1 MFNLF
6 PKWSK
11 TESPGY
17 TPWYE
22 DIGFTI
28 TVDGKPYTPSELM
41 NEFIKIKDQL
51 KSIEKDGTVEHNNA
65 IKLRQE
71 NVELKNELSLVEIE
85 QEAIIVAN
93 HNMAQTL
100 KEKNDRVILL
110 ENALDRWSTRAKSW
124 VKLDEELKNNIS
136 ELTKEV
142 RHLRHLKTENVEL
155 IERLQK
161 EGKSYGINFNEAKT
175 QIIQNDY
182 KKCAEERDEYKHQL
196 NAANKEIEALKSKLR
211 DYQDKYAESFSYN
224 DMNKLQKEIDDLT
237 LMYKERDTK
246 LKTYNGTL
254 LGQIAGLKEENEKL
268 NLQVTALHKI
278 TEGGKNTIDEQKA
291 EIKKLQDDIV
301 DYVFEKDEQIKELQT
316 EKYYVCN
323 HCGYKV
329 AHDTN
334 YYGGCGFCKEGL
346 MIEKEEAVQK
356 HPMYPIHWGGY
367 DKNIKEFVESEL
379 NNEDPAEGI
388 SELLQKAKDLTEGV
402 EVDLDKSL
410 DEQCDPEILKQ
421 AKEQS
426 IEEIVDA
433 LKGIKTQGFEDYDP
447 RDFVESEIKNEDPL
461 EGKQVDFNAEEL
473 LRRVT
478 EYADYSDSTK
488 SFFNNTFSSI
498 PKSFPNEFQEETTA
512 ENLEERF
519 DKGENCLDYFQPYH
533 CPCGMC
539 KHARE
544 ENMEKSWEQVAS
556 DLALKVAKL
565 ENKVEELTIIK
576 ITSDPNYN
584 YFLENG
590 KWPYSAMNPDGTLKT
605 INC

>member
-1 MFNLF
+1 M
-6 PKWSK
+6 PKWEWVYSN
-11 TESPGY
+11 PGCLIGGKRY
-17 TPWYE
+17 TL
-22 DIGFTI
+22 T
-28 TVDGKPYTPSELM
+28 ELM
-41 NEFIKIKDQL
+41 HEFVNLKEEKKNLEDVL
-51 KSIEKDGTVEHNNA
+51 KSIQEDGTVEHNNA

-71 NVELKNELSLVEIE
+71 NVELKGELETIELEFNLVLEI
-85 QEAIIVAN
+85 N
-93 HNMAQTL
+93 
-100 KEKNDRVILL
+100 NDL
-110 ENALDRWSTRAKSW
+110 NK
-124 VKLDEELKNNIS
+124 KLIGLN
-136 ELTKEV
+136 
-142 RHLRHLKTENVEL
+142 HLKTENVEL
-155 IERLQK
+155 IERIKKLEEDILKYKNSNINWGRLYDSASKDRTDLENKLDFEQK
-161 EGKSYGINFNEAKT
+161 KYQILDHNYQGCAK
-175 QIIQNDY
+175 Y
-182 KKCAEERDEYKHQL
+182 RDEYKHQL
-196 NAANKEIEALKSKLR
+196 NAANKEIEALRSKLR
-211 DYQDKYAESFSYN
+211 DYQDKYAKSFSYN
-224 DMNKLQKEIDDLT
+224 DMNGLQNKIDELT

-254 LGQIAGLKEENEKL
+254 LGQILLKEENEKL
-268 NLQVTALHKI
+268 NLQIVALHKI
-278 TEGGKNTIDEQKA
+278 IEGAKKTIDE
-291 EIKKLQDDIV
+291 
-301 DYVFEKDEQIKELQT
+301 
-316 EKYYVCN
+316 
-323 HCGYKV
+323 
-329 AHDTN
+329 
-334 YYGGCGFCKEGL
+334 
-346 MIEKEEAVQK
+346 QK

-379 NNEDPAEGI
+379 NNEDPVEGI

-447 RDFVESEIKNEDPL
+447 RDFVESEIKNEDSL
-461 EGKQVDFNAEEL
+461 EEKQVEFNAEEL

-512 ENLEERF
+512 ENLEEKF

-544 ENMEKSWEQVAS
+544 ENMEKSWEEAAS

-565 ENKVEELTIIK
+565 ENQVEELIIK
-576 ITSDPNYN
+576 HTSDPNYK
-584 YFLENG
+584 YFLEHG

-605 INC
+605 IPCNISTSDYNSNIKGTI